1 MFRLALTSL
10 FLAACVPAMASHA
23 TYIRPVQQTIPA
35 SGIKQVALENLVG
48 PVTVQTSD
56 GGDIQLVI
64 LINSGGSDDTFAR
77 ALSQQLNFTVKNDN
91 GQLRIIGNYPLD
103 HFRDYGYPYMR
114 NLMGI
119 KGLHGTTSNEYD
131 GQKVFIHDV
140 GSKKAIELWA
150 EVRLTVPANIDV
162 AIRNTYGDV
171 TLRGGGGEA
180 STATFDG
187 FTDVGD
193 FSVYRPV
200 WGTLKLQS
208 DYGKVEFIDGL
219 GVGRDIYVN
228 TDVGGTYLDLPPDA
242 KGRIIAHKDLGFLH
256 NDVSAAKFT
265 KDADGNS
272 VLQLGDGSGPSVHI
286 EMSVGSLHLQTV
298 GGGN

>member
-10 FLAACVPAMASHA
+10 FLAASVPAMASHA
-23 TYIRPVQQTIPA
+23 TFIRPVQQTIPA
-35 SGIKQVALENLVG
+35 AGITQVALENLVG
-48 PVTVQTSD
+48 PISVQTSAE
-56 GGDIQLVI
+56 GPIQLVV
-64 LINSGGSDDTFAR
+64 LIHSGGADDAFAR
-77 ALSQQLNFTVKNDN
+77 ALSQQLNFTVKNEN
-91 GQLRIIGNYPLD
+91 GQLRIIGNYPLE
-103 HFRDYGYPYMR
+103 HFRDYGYPHMR
-114 NLMGI
+114 GIMGI
-119 KGLHGTTSNEYD
+119 HGTTSNEYD
-131 GQKVFIHDV
+131 GKKVFIHDV
-140 GSKKAIELWA
+140 GSKKAVELWA
-150 EVRLTVPANIDV
+150 EVRLTVPANINI

-171 TLRGGGGEA
+171 ELRGGGDAA
-180 STATFDG
+180 STATLDG

-208 DYGKVEFIDGL
+208 DYGKVEFTDGL
-219 GVGRDIYVN
+219 GVGKDIYVN
-228 TDVGGTYLDLPPDA
+228 TDVGGTYLDLPPQA
-242 KGRIIAHKDLGFLH
+242 QGKIIAHKDLGFLH

-272 VLQLGDGSGPSVHI
+272 VLQLGDGAGPSVHI